1 MAWNKRH
8 HNGRR
13 IIDFGEVETPEIM
26 QQSESVTHSYVL
38 TEICDDI
45 T

>member
-1 MAWNKRH
+1 MALNKRH

-13 IIDFGEVETPEIM
+13 IIDIGVVETPKIK

-38 TEICDDI
+38 TEMCDDI